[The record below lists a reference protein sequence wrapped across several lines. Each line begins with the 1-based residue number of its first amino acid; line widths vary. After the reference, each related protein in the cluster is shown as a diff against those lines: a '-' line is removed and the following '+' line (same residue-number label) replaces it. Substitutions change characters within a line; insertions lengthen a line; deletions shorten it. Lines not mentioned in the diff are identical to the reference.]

1 MKNSSIL
8 TVMLLALAFSSC
20 QFSKGVKKD
29 LSTGLTASYNGFS
42 IDDIFLVNEQN
53 EKLNSNTIELG
64 AEVKVMVTG
73 VENYQVKDGRVY
85 PGCTLMLTDKNKA
98 ELLNIPDLFADLPEG
113 KSKDEAGTLVATLTT
128 GEPMA
133 PGETYHLHVKFFDKL
148 KPASHITADV
158 ELVVKRE

>member
-1 MKNSSIL
+1 MKNFSVL
-8 TVMLLALAFSSC
+8 FVFVLAFAFSSC

-42 IDDIFLVNEQN
+42 IEDIFLVNEQN
-53 EKLNSNTIELG
+53 EKLNSNVIELG
-64 AEVKVMVTG
+64 AEVKVMATG
-73 VENYQVKDGRVY
+73 VENYRVKDGRVY
-85 PGCTLMLTDKNKA
+85 PGCTLILTDKDRA
-98 ELLNIPDLFADLPEG
+98 ELLNIPDLFANLPEG
-113 KSKDEAGTLVATLTT
+113 KAQNEAGTLVATLTT

-158 ELVVKRE
+158 QLVVK